1 MLQHNKARGAHLA
14 HATVMSLHALCCGIP
29 AAAMA
34 AAALT
39 GGASGVILFSDS
51 LREFHGSV
59 HAYELWVLGFS
70 AALVVLGGILELS
83 SRRGHAHGF
92 PWLFAF
98 SVACFAINAGIVFAH
113 HAA

>member
-1 MLQHNKARGAHLA
+1 MLQHNKAHPAHWA
-14 HATVMSLHALCCGIP
+14 HVTVMSLHALCCGVP

-39 GGASGVILFSDS
+39 GGASGVILFSGS
-51 LREFHGSV
+51 LREFHGLV

-70 AALVVLGGILELS
+70 ATLVALGGVLELS
-83 SRRGHAHGF
+83 ARRGHAHGF

-113 HAA
+113 HAV